1 MSRQK
6 AFTLVEL
13 TLTLT
18 ILGIAAAVVAFR
30 IQGSLQRN
38 QFAQFKQAICSYE
51 WNTRHAA
58 RQQDRP
64 MTLLLDLSQ
73 QQIVR
78 VPSSVDGMDSDNEKE
93 IPPLTLPKGFEIS
106 KLLSGPLECTEG
118 QVAIPCSR
126 QGLTPTYALQV
137 SVPEDR
143 AYWFLWAGLSGQC
156 TVYEDETQVQA
167 IFDALSQSVDAR

>member
-1 MSRQK
+1 MNRQK

-38 QFAQFKQAICSYE
+38 QFAQFKQAICNYE

-64 MTLLLDLSQ
+64 MTLLLDLAQ
-73 QQIVR
+73 QRITR
-78 VPSSVDGMDSDNEKE
+78 IPSSVEATNNVSEEKN
-93 IPPLTLPKGFEIS
+93 PPLTLPKGFEMS
-106 KLLSGPLECTEG
+106 KLLSGPLECAEG
-118 QVAIPCSR
+118 KAAIPCSR
-126 QGLTPTYALQV
+126 QGLTPTYALQI

-156 TVYEDETQVQA
+156 TIYEDETQVQA